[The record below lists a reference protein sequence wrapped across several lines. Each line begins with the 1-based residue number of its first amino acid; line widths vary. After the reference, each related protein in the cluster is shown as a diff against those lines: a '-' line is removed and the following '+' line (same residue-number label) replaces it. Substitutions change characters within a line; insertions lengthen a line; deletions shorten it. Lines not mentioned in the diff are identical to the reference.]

1 MNMRPIRV
9 QNPALL
15 GAPAFVGGP
24 IGGAPLFRGPQVQ
37 GGPRTGGPSLSGSLF
52 LGQES
57 STKSQAATA
66 LENARATFN
75 RVAASYDNLA
85 VSMGKESADQAYSQA
100 ADSLK
105 QAQETYDS
113 L

>member
-1 MNMRPIRV
+1 M
-9 QNPALL
+9 NPALL

-37 GGPRTGGPSLSGSLF
+37 GGQRTGGPSLAGSLF

-57 STKSQAATA
+57 STKTQAAAA
-66 LENARATFN
+66 LANAQATFN
-75 RVAASYDNLA
+75 RVASSYDNLSI
-85 VSMGKESADQAYSQA
+85 SMGKDSADQAYSQA

-105 QAQETYDS
+105 KAQETYDS